1 MDSLHQMR
9 QEYAAGSLNETNM
22 PHNPMEVFNVWLD
35 FAINS
40 GLTEP
45 NAMTVATATADGK
58 PSARVVLLKEVND
71 KGFVFFTN
79 YMSRKGRELIVNPE
93 VAIVFDWHDLERQVR
108 VEGRAE
114 KLSAEESEAYFNER
128 PEDAKIGA
136 WASPQ
141 SKIVK
146 DREELEKHLE
156 EIEEQFEDMP
166 VHRPSHW
173 GGYLIRPSVIEFWQ
187 GRPSRMHDRIVYYKT
202 EDGWTMHRLAP

>member
-45 NAMTVATATADGK
+45 NAMTVATATPDGK

-79 YMSRKGRELIVNPE
+79 YLSRKGRELIVNPE

-202 EDGWTMHRLAP
+202 EEGWTMHRLAP

>member
-1 MDSLHQMR
+1 MDNLHKMR

-22 PHNPMEVFNVWLD
+22 PHNPIEVFNVWLD

-45 NAMTVATATADGK
+45 NAMTVATATLDGK

-71 KGFVFFTN
+71 KGFVFYTN
-79 YMSRKGRELIVNPE
+79 YLSRKGRELVVNPD
-93 VAIVFDWHDLERQVR
+93 VAIVFDWHDIERQVR

-156 EIEEQFEDMP
+156 EIEEQFEDMQ

>member
-1 MDSLHQMR
+1 MS
-9 QEYAAGSLNETNM
+9 GNLNEELM
-22 PHNPMEVFNVWLD
+22 PQDPMQMFKMWFSE
-35 FAINS
+35 AIET

-45 NAMTVATATADGK
+45 NAMTVATASLDGK
-58 PSARVVLLKEVND
+58 PSARVVLLKEVNNM
-71 KGFVFFTN
+71 GFVFFTN
-79 YMSRKGRELIVNPE
+79 YLSRKGREITVNPE
-93 VAIVFDWHDLERQVR
+93 VALVFDWHDMERQVR

-114 KLSAEESEAYFNER
+114 KLPVEDSDAYFNSR

-146 DREELEKHLE
+146 NRDELEKLE
-156 EIEEQFEDMP
+156 DESMEQFEDME

-187 GRPSRMHDRIVYYKT
+187 GRPNRMHDRIVYYNT
-202 EDGWTMHRLAP
+202 EEGWSMHRLAP

>member
-1 MDSLHQMR
+1 MS
-9 QEYAAGSLNETNM
+9 GNLNEELM
-22 PHNPMEVFNVWLD
+22 PQDPMQMFKMWFSE
-35 FAINS
+35 AIET

-45 NAMTVATATADGK
+45 NAMTVATASLDGK
-58 PSARVVLLKEVND
+58 PSARVVLLKEVNNM
-71 KGFVFFTN
+71 GFVFFTN
-79 YMSRKGRELIVNPE
+79 YLSRKGREITVNPE
-93 VAIVFDWHDLERQVR
+93 VALVFDWHDMERQVR

-114 KLSAEESEAYFNER
+114 KLPVEDSDAYFNSR

-146 DREELEKHLE
+146 NRDELEKLE
-156 EIEEQFEDMP
+156 DEIMEQFEDME

-187 GRPSRMHDRIVYYKT
+187 GRPNRMHDRIVYYNT
-202 EDGWTMHRLAP
+202 EEGWSMHRLAP

>member
-1 MDSLHQMR
+1 MDNLHKMR

-22 PHNPMEVFNVWLD
+22 PQNPMEEFNVWLD

-58 PSARVVLLKEVND
+58 PSARVLLLKEVND

-79 YMSRKGRELIVNPE
+79 YLSRKGRELVVNPE
-93 VAIVFDWHDLERQVR
+93 VALVFDWHDIERQVR

-114 KLSAEESEAYFNER
+114 KLPEEESEAYFNER

-156 EIEEQFEDMP
+156 EIEEQFEGMP
-166 VHRPSHW
+166 VHRPNHW
-173 GGYLIRPSVIEFWQ
+173 GGYLIRPTVIEFWQ
-187 GRPSRMHDRIVYYKT
+187 GRPSRMHDRLVYFKT
-202 EDGWTMHRLAP
+202 EEGWTMHRLAP

>member
-9 QEYAAGSLNETNM
+9 QEYAAGSLTEDNM
-22 PHNPMEVFNVWLD
+22 PHNPMELFKEWLD
-35 FAINS
+35 FTINA

-45 NAMTVATATADGK
+45 NAMTVATATPDGK

-71 KGFVFFTN
+71 KGFVFYTN
-79 YMSRKGRELIVNPE
+79 YLSRKGKELSVNPE
-93 VAIVFDWHDLERQVR
+93 VAVVFDWHDIERQVR
-108 VEGRAE
+108 VEGKVE
-114 KLSAEESEAYFNER
+114 KLSEEESEAYFNER

-146 DREELEKHLE
+146 DREELEKLEE

-173 GGYLIRPSVIEFWQ
+173 GGYLIMPSVIEFWQ
-187 GRPSRMHDRIVYYKT
+187 GRPSRMHDRIVYYKS
-202 EDGWTMHRLAP
+202 EGDWKMHRLAP

>member
-45 NAMTVATATADGK
+45 NAMTVATAAADGK

-71 KGFVFFTN
+71 NGFVFFTN
-79 YMSRKGRELIVNPE
+79 YMSRKGSELIVNPQ
-93 VAIVFDWHDLERQVR
+93 VAIVFDWHNLERQVR

-114 KLSAEESEAYFNER
+114 KLSSEESEAYFNER

>member
-71 KGFVFFTN
+71 NGFVFFTN
-79 YMSRKGRELIVNPE
+79 YMSRKGRELIVNPQ
-93 VAIVFDWHDLERQVR
+93 VAIVFDWHNLERQVR

-114 KLSAEESEAYFNER
+114 KLSSEESEAYFNER

>member
-1 MDSLHQMR
+1 MDNLHKMR
-9 QEYAAGSLNETNM
+9 QEYMSGNLNEELM
-22 PHNPMEVFNVWLD
+22 PQDPMQMFKMWFSE
-35 FAINS
+35 AIET

-45 NAMTVATATADGK
+45 NAMTVATASLNGK
-58 PSARVVLLKEVND
+58 PSARVVLLKEVNNM
-71 KGFVFFTN
+71 GFVFFTN
-79 YMSRKGRELIVNPE
+79 YLSRKGREITVNPE
-93 VAIVFDWHDLERQVR
+93 VALVFDWHDMERQVR

-114 KLSAEESEAYFNER
+114 KLPVEDSDAYFNSR

-146 DREELEKHLE
+146 NRDELEKLE
-156 EIEEQFEDMP
+156 DEIMEQFEDME

-187 GRPSRMHDRIVYYKT
+187 GRPNRMHDRIVYYNT
-202 EDGWTMHRLAP
+202 EEGWSMHRLAP

>member
-45 NAMTVATATADGK
+45 NAMTVATATPDGK

>member
-1 MDSLHQMR
+1 MDNLHKMR
-9 QEYAAGSLNETNM
+9 QEYMSGNLNEEVM
-22 PHNPMEVFNVWLD
+22 PQDPMQMFKMWFSE
-35 FAINS
+35 AIET

-45 NAMTVATATADGK
+45 NAMTVATASLDGK
-58 PSARVVLLKEVND
+58 PSARVVLLKEVNNM
-71 KGFVFFTN
+71 GFVFFTN
-79 YMSRKGRELIVNPE
+79 YLSRKGREITVNPE
-93 VAIVFDWHDLERQVR
+93 VALVFDWHDMERQVR

-114 KLSAEESEAYFNER
+114 KLPVEDSDAYFNSR

-146 DREELEKHLE
+146 NRDELEKLE
-156 EIEEQFEDMP
+156 DEIMEQFEDME

-187 GRPSRMHDRIVYYKT
+187 GRPNRMHDRIVYYNT
-202 EDGWTMHRLAP
+202 EEGWSMHRLAP

>member
-45 NAMTVATATADGK
+45 NAMTVATATPDGK

-156 EIEEQFEDMP
+156 EIEEQFEDMQ

>member
-1 MDSLHQMR
+1 MDNLHKMR

-22 PHNPMEVFNVWLD
+22 PQNPMEEFNVWLD

-45 NAMTVATATADGK
+45 NAMTVATSTLDGK
-58 PSARVVLLKEVND
+58 PSARVLLLKEVND

-79 YMSRKGRELIVNPE
+79 YLSRKGRELVVNPE
-93 VAIVFDWHDLERQVR
+93 VALVFDWHDIERQVR

-114 KLSAEESEAYFNER
+114 KLPEEESEAYFNER

>member
-1 MDSLHQMR
+1 MDNLYQMR
-9 QEYAAGSLNETNM
+9 QEYAAGSLNEAEM
-22 PHNPMEVFNVWLD
+22 PQSPLKAFKEWLKY
-35 FAINS
+35 AIDS
-40 GLTEP
+40 GLSEP
-45 NAMTVATATADGK
+45 NAMTVATATTDGK

-71 KGFVFFTN
+71 NGFVFFTN
-79 YMSRKGRELIVNPE
+79 YLSRKGRELIVNPE
-93 VAIVFDWHDLERQVR
+93 TAIVFDWHDIERQVR

-146 DREELEKHLE
+146 DREELEKLQE
-156 EIEEQFEDMP
+156 EIEEQFDNIP
-166 VHRPSHW
+166 IHRPSHW

-202 EDGWTMHRLAP
+202 EDGWTKHRLAP

>member
-45 NAMTVATATADGK
+45 NAMTVATATPDGK

-71 KGFVFFTN
+71 NGFVFFTN
-79 YMSRKGRELIVNPE
+79 YLSRKGRELIVNPE

>member
-71 KGFVFFTN
+71 NGFVFFTN
-79 YMSRKGRELIVNPE
+79 YMSRKGSELIVNPQ
-93 VAIVFDWHDLERQVR
+93 VAIVFDWHNLERQVR

-114 KLSAEESEAYFNER
+114 KLSSEESEAYFNER

>member
-9 QEYAAGSLNETNM
+9 QEYAAGSLNESNM

-45 NAMTVATATADGK
+45 NAMTVATATPDGK

-146 DREELEKHLE
+146 DREELEKLQE
-156 EIEEQFEDMP
+156 EIVEQFEDMP

-202 EDGWTMHRLAP
+202 KDGWTMHRLAP

>member
-1 MDSLHQMR
+1 MR

-22 PHNPMEVFNVWLD
+22 PQNPMEEFNVWLD

-45 NAMTVATATADGK
+45 NAMTVATSTLDGK
-58 PSARVVLLKEVND
+58 PSARVLLLKEVND

-79 YMSRKGRELIVNPE
+79 YLSRKGRELVVNPE
-93 VAIVFDWHDLERQVR
+93 VALVFDWHDIERQVR

-114 KLSAEESEAYFNER
+114 KLPEEESEAYFNER

-156 EIEEQFEDMP
+156 EIEEQFEGMP

-187 GRPSRMHDRIVYYKT
+187 GRPSRMHDRLVYYKT
-202 EDGWTMHRLAP
+202 EEGWTMHRLAP

>member
-1 MDSLHQMR
+1 MDNLHKMR

-22 PHNPMEVFNVWLD
+22 PQNPMEEFNVWLD

-45 NAMTVATATADGK
+45 NAMTVATSTLDGK
-58 PSARVVLLKEVND
+58 PSARVLLLKEVND

-79 YMSRKGRELIVNPE
+79 YLSRKGRELVVNPE
-93 VAIVFDWHDLERQVR
+93 VALVFDWHDIERQVR

-114 KLSAEESEAYFNER
+114 KLPEEESEAYFNER

-156 EIEEQFEDMP
+156 EIEEQFEGMP

-187 GRPSRMHDRIVYYKT
+187 GRPSRMHDRLVYYKT
-202 EDGWTMHRLAP
+202 EEGWTMHRLAP

>member
-1 MDSLHQMR
+1 MDNLHKMR
-9 QEYAAGSLNETNM
+9 QEYMSGNLNEELM
-22 PHNPMEVFNVWLD
+22 PQDPMQMFKMWFSE
-35 FAINS
+35 AIET

-45 NAMTVATATADGK
+45 NAMSVATASLDGK
-58 PSARVVLLKEVND
+58 PSARVVLLKEVNNM
-71 KGFVFFTN
+71 GFVFFTN
-79 YMSRKGRELIVNPE
+79 YLSRKGREITVNPE
-93 VAIVFDWHDLERQVR
+93 VALVFDWHDMERQVR

-114 KLSAEESEAYFNER
+114 KLPVEDSDAYFNSR

-146 DREELEKHLE
+146 NRDELEKLE
-156 EIEEQFEDMP
+156 DEIMEQFEDME

-187 GRPSRMHDRIVYYKT
+187 GRPNRMHDRIVYYNT
-202 EDGWTMHRLAP
+202 EEGWSMHRLAP

>member
-1 MDSLHQMR
+1 MDNLHKMR
-9 QEYAAGSLNETNM
+9 QEYMSGNLNEEVM
-22 PHNPMEVFNVWLD
+22 PQDPMQMFKMWFSE
-35 FAINS
+35 AIET

-45 NAMTVATATADGK
+45 NAMTVATASLDGK
-58 PSARVVLLKEVND
+58 PSARVVLLKEVNNM
-71 KGFVFFTN
+71 GFVFFTN
-79 YMSRKGRELIVNPE
+79 YLSRKGREITVNPE
-93 VAIVFDWHDLERQVR
+93 VALVFDWHDMERQVR

-114 KLSAEESEAYFNER
+114 KLPVEDSDAYFNSR

-146 DREELEKHLE
+146 NRDELEKLE
-156 EIEEQFEDMP
+156 DEIMEQFEDME

-187 GRPSRMHDRIVYYKT
+187 GRPNRMHDRIVYYNT
-202 EDGWTMHRLAP
+202 EVGWSMHRLAP